1 MVWGRIIGQTAKRES
16 SSDGKGIRDF
26 DRLET
31 AFLKMT
37 TLVREKKDLPL
48 LLEHA
53 ARESLYCLMAH
64 RSSIFGADDNKGVLS
79 PSYSFAANPQYEQ
92 VGLLEE
98 KEVAR
103 RTIKQNKTILLREQ
117 RDFSE
122 FFKYGDRDRKITS
135 LISIPL
141 PDREKPSRVL
151 SIVLIDGNRRFSEK
165 DVEFLSIFTNHIY
178 IAIENSHLQ
187 EEARKAASFESNC
200 EKYLDALLSQL
211 LSLKENE
218 RDRIHRHI
226 IKLLPEEKAPEP
238 ISLEENE
245 RQRIDRRI
253 IKLPP
258 EEKAPEPTNGEG
270 IGEIEPAQDG
280 EGLEGVLFA
289 MEEDGSFRPN
299 GAGEKVRVEFEEDLG
314 MADTNGVGAALV
326 RTPDPMDLGD
336 LFLLRLYLN
345 DGREPMM
352 IQGKVIWTNRYGQ
365 DNKHLRRGMG
375 VKFMKL
381 QPEEQKRIEDYNNKR
396 KAAVEKSV

>member
-1 MVWGRIIGQTAKRES
+1 MVWGKIIGQTAKRES
-16 SSDGKGIRDF
+16 GSDGKGIRDF

-48 LLEHA
+48 LLEHV

-64 RSSIFGADDNKGVLS
+64 RSSIFVADDNKGVLS

-98 KEVAR
+98 KEVVR
-103 RTIKQNKTILLREQ
+103 RTIKQNKKFLLREQ
-117 RDFSE
+117 KDFSE

-135 LISIPL
+135 LMSIPL

-178 IAIENSHLQ
+178 IAIENSYLQ
-187 EEARKAASFESNC
+187 EEAQKAASFQSNYD
-200 EKYLDALLSQL
+200 KYLDDILTQL
-211 LSLKENE
+211 LSLQ
-218 RDRIHRHI
+218 
-226 IKLLPEEKAPEP
+226 
-238 ISLEENE
+238 ENE
-245 RQRIDRRI
+245 RQRIDGHI
-253 IKLPP
+253 IKLLP

-289 MEEDGSFRPN
+289 IEEDGSFRPN
-299 GAGEKVRVEFEEDLG
+299 GGGEKVRVEFEDEDLG
-314 MADTNGVGAALV
+314 MADTNGVGAAFV

-336 LFLLRLYLN
+336 LFMLKLYLN

-365 DNKHLRRGMG
+365 DKKHLRRGMG

-381 QPEEQKRIEDYNNKR
+381 QPEEQKRIEDYNKKR
-396 KAAVEKSV
+396 KTTIEKSV